1 MIFVVYKE
9 KIAAYEREK
18 NVAQKI
24 WKKTLPYFF
33 SFESMCQKYIVRKHY
48 SKSLA
53 ENFVEDNKYL

>member
-9 KIAAYEREK
+9 KIAAYERKKRNTKNMEK
-18 NVAQKI
+18 DFTLFFLSKYVSKI
-24 WKKTLPYFF
+24 YF
-33 SFESMCQKYIVRKHY
+33 EEHY